1 MYYVTYTYIY
11 IDITWGY
18 LMSCIPENGWYHDV
32 QPMVS
37 HVDIIK
43 VVPPAGWGEKMPA
56 FTRIYGGIMGR
67 LSGVNGFDKT
77 NLRGDLAVQ
86 VLHTNAFVNMY
97 TVYVHK
103 SKVDFYL
110 NAMLKSQSFVTDVL
124 SMQRTNLF
132 PIQPVSNQRNT
143 RTLYNAVPFA
153 EKHMFLLINLCS
165 HPYTYMYTDRHTK
178 IRTSQNKTQQ
188 NRTKHNVS

>member
-1 MYYVTYTYIY
+1 
-11 IDITWGY
+11 
-18 LMSCIPENGWYHDV
+18 
-32 QPMVS
+32 
-37 HVDIIK
+37 
-43 VVPPAGWGEKMPA
+43 
-56 FTRIYGGIMGR
+56 MGR

-97 TVYVHK
+97 AVYVHK

-143 RTLYNAVPFA
+143 RTLYNAVPFP

-178 IRTSQNKTQQ
+178 IRISHNKTQQ
-188 NRTKHNVS
+188 NITTHYVCKHNITLHYIHYIHYIH